1 MRLGLTNNPMTGKL
15 YTSEVWLRKRY
26 LMDKKSPEEIAK
38 ECGAS
43 VETIYV
49 YLAKERFSIT
59 DDWNVQVTFIVIDKY
74 NLVYPYQVS
83 SETLVKWTDSFSE
96 VVQKIKWHYENK
108 RYDLPYELA
117 LGNIKL

>member
-1 MRLGLTNNPMTGKL
+1 MPMTMMFLSVRLTNNIMAGKL

-49 YLAKERFSIT
+49 YLAKFGLRKS
-59 DDWNVQVTFIVIDKY
+59 
-74 NLVYPYQVS
+74 
-83 SETLVKWTDSFSE
+83 
-96 VVQKIKWHYENK
+96 
-108 RYDLPYELA
+108 RR
-117 LGNIKL
+117 